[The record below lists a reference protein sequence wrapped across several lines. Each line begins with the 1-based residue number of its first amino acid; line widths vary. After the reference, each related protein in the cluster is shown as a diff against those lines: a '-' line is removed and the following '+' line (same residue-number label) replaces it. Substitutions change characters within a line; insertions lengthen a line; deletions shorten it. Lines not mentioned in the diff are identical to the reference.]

1 MRAPAEYLAEVSR
14 LRAAVDRI
22 EHAMP
27 KADTPDALSRL
38 RRARSA
44 IITALHSLHQEAEL

>member
-1 MRAPAEYLAEVSR
+1 MAPAEHLAKIAR

-27 KADTPDALSRL
+27 KAETPAALSRL

-44 IITALHSLHQEAEL
+44 IITELHAMHQEAEL